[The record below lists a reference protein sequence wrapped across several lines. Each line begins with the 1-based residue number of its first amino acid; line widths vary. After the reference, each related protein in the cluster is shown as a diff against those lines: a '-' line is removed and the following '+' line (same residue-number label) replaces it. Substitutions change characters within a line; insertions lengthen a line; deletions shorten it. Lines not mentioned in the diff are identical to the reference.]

1 MYPLEVHM
9 FWCSPCLAADDVRV
23 PFGGAHVLVISLCT
37 CPGVLPVWL
46 LTTLVYP
53 LEVHMFWCSPCL
65 AADDVHVPFG
75 GAHVLVFSLFGCAAE
90 LVTSVNLAEWQIR
103 QLCLVTREIFLEQP
117 MLLELEA
124 PVNIVG
130 DIHGQYEDLLRHFD
144 KLGYPPDANYLFLGD
159 YVDRGK
165 NSLETICLLLA
176 YKIKYPNNFFLLR
189 GNHECASINRVYGF
203 YDECKRRYSVKLWK
217 TFTDLFNCLPVSA
230 LIEGTIFCMH
240 GGLSPQLGELNDI
253 RSIPRPID
261 VPDSGLVCDLLWG
274 DPAEVGI
281 THTHTHTHTHT
292 LTLTHTHTP
301 NSCSE
306 INNPLIYLSQLYS
319 VECLDQKVGG
329 RPYKTRLEIVDECV
343 KKRNIKRFKN
353 KRTCMTQSMDVS
365 EAKGVYKEK
374 EVWRM
379 WLHEKI
385 SFIFILLK

>member
-1 MYPLEVHM
+1 MEEK
-9 FWCSPCLAADDVRV
+9 WK
-23 PFGGAHVLVISLCT
+23 
-37 CPGVLPVWL
+37 
-46 LTTLVYP
+46 TTLSTPYWNFNP
-53 LEVHMFWCSPCL
+53 DLPITGDIPYYESDAL
-65 AADDVHVPFG
+65 YNAATEAD
-75 GAHVLVFSLFGCAAE
+75 
-90 LVTSVNLAEWQIR
+90 VNLAEWQIR

-217 TFTDLFNCLPVSA
+217 TFTDLFNCLPVAA

-274 DPAEVGI
+274 DPAETTQQNMWNFVIFHGGSGSLKCV
-281 THTHTHTHTHT
+281 T
-292 LTLTHTHTP
+292 L
-301 NSCSE
+301 
-306 INNPLIYLSQLYS
+306 
-319 VECLDQKVGG
+319 
-329 RPYKTRLEIVDECV
+329 
-343 KKRNIKRFKN
+343 
-353 KRTCMTQSMDVS
+353 
-365 EAKGVYKEK
+365 
-374 EVWRM
+374 VWAC
-379 WLHEKI
+379 
-385 SFIFILLK
+385 

>member
-1 MYPLEVHM
+1 M
-9 FWCSPCLAADDVRV
+9 FVFNPNRRAPPIPPADEAR
-23 PFGGAHVLVISLCT
+23 AHL
-37 CPGVLPVWL
+37 
-46 LTTLVYP
+46 
-53 LEVHMFWCSPCL
+53 
-65 AADDVHVPFG
+65 G

-274 DPAEVGI
+274 DPAEI
-281 THTHTHTHTHT
+281 AA
-292 LTLTHTHTP
+292 
-301 NSCSE
+301 S
-306 INNPLIYLSQLYS
+306 YK
-319 VECLDQKVGG
+319 KVD
-329 RPYKTRLEIVDECV
+329 LCQD
-343 KKRNIKRFKN
+343 
-353 KRTCMTQSMDVS
+353 
-365 EAKGVYKEK
+365 KEK
-374 EVWRM
+374 KYPALMVNLRNAS
-379 WLHEKI
+379 LFFSQEKKL
-385 SFIFILLK
+385 FILFRLTQFLMNFKKIE